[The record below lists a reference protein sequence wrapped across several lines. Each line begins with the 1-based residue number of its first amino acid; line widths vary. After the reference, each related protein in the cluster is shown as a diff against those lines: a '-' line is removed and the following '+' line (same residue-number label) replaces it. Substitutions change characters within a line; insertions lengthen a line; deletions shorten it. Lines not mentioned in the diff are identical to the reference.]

1 MDVLKAGK
9 GGYDVNSALISR
21 SANGAA
27 PTSPA
32 TKPSTGI
39 NTDGSDGGR
48 AAGPVDT
55 VFLSE
60 QASRALRVD
69 LSAEAFAAGPAAN
82 SGVAAAVK
90 DMDKIVPAMQRHAE
104 ESSRYMEKLS
114 ALARSKFGL
123 GDNVSITT
131 SGAGNAMLDNLAKEN
146 GLQKPA
152 IPDILKQSGLL
163 KDDTEVDAQSR
174 TGLFGMSVTAAGDP
188 DFGKRM
194 DLAFDRGAKVPDGK
208 LSLVALKDGNP
219 ATAGTMNAVRN
230 GALSSLTN
238 LGAQDGAS
246 LFAITDGSEDGKA
259 TVAAS
264 IRSFGMDDRVNTS
277 AISML
282 KTIGHYLPG

>member
-1 MDVLKAGK
+1 MRVD
-9 GGYDVNSALISR
+9 R
-21 SANGAA
+21 SA
-27 PTSPA
+27 
-32 TKPSTGI
+32 
-39 NTDGSDGGR
+39 D
-48 AAGPVDT
+48 
-55 VFLSE
+55 
-60 QASRALRVD
+60 
-69 LSAEAFAAGPAAN
+69 AFTAGPAAN

-90 DMDKIVPAMQRHAE
+90 DMDKIVPAMQRHVE

-114 ALARSKFGL
+114 ALARSQFGL

-131 SGAGNAMLDNLAKEN
+131 SGAGTAMLDNLAKEN

-174 TGLFGMSVTAAGDP
+174 TGLFGMSVTAADDP

-194 DLAFDRGAKVPDGK
+194 DLVFDRGAKVPDGK

-219 ATAGTMNAVRN
+219 ATAGTMKAIGN
-230 GALSSLTN
+230 GALSSLTD
-238 LGAQDGAS
+238 LGARDGAS
-246 LFAITDGSEDGKA
+246 LFAITDGSDDGKA

-264 IRSFGMDDRVNTS
+264 IRSFGMDDRVNSS
-277 AISML
+277 AISIL